1 MIQMNLSVK
10 QKHNHR
16 HGDGRV
22 IAKVGGRGRD
32 GVEFGINRRKLAP
45 LEWLK
50 GGVFDI
56 PG

>member
-1 MIQMNLSVK
+1 MNLSVK

-32 GVEFGINRRKLAP
+32 GVEFGINRRKLAHI
-45 LEWLK
+45 EWIK